1 MREPELP
8 EFPADRPWVRAVMAS
23 TLDGVMRGPDGSS
36 RSISTP
42 ADQRWFSRLRRQPD
56 VLLVG
61 AQTIRSEDYRPSQK
75 VVAIVSR
82 SLDLPPT
89 LRMLAERTEQHPRP
103 IVLTTDDAALDP
115 PAHLQE
121 LTDVVGCGDDTVD
134 LARAITVL
142 VDRGL
147 KRIQCEGGPRLLGD
161 LVAAGLLD
169 ELLLTLTPT
178 LIGGDKREHI
188 LHVPGGLDRRGR
200 IVRMQDDEGTVLLQV
215 AMR

>member
-1 MREPELP
+1 MHEPELP

-23 TLDGVMRGPDGSS
+23 TLDGVMRGPDGGS

-89 LRMLAERTEQHPRP
+89 LRMLAERTDQHPRP
-103 IVLTTDDAALDP
+103 IVLTTDDAALEP
-115 PAHLQE
+115 PAHLKE
-121 LTDVVGCGDDTVD
+121 LTDVVGCGEDTVD
-134 LARAITVL
+134 LARAIDVL

-147 KRIQCEGGPRLLGD
+147 LRIQCEGGPHLLGD

-169 ELLLTLTPT
+169 ELLLTLTPS
-178 LIGGDKREHI
+178 LLGGDQREHI
-188 LHVPGGLDRRGR
+188 LHIPGGLDRRGR